1 VGVWCA
7 RISEKQKRKSQSDA
21 LCRRRAWSERQTQEF
36 AGLLWPLIA
45 IRVARQT
52 SRRGASNRP
61 MFHFINFVRW
71 LNDTP
76 ISVYLREGD
85 WPFPIIET
93 IHILGLG
100 FSVGTVM
107 WLDLRLLKLTMR
119 EVPVADVIDQLE
131 PWAMGGFAVMLVSG
145 SLLILSEPLKCY
157 NTIAFRI
164 KVVLLIL
171 AALNVLYFHKRVMHN
186 VDEWDQNMPWR
197 AKMVGALSLVLWLG
211 VVIAG
216 RWTAYF

>member
-1 VGVWCA
+1 MTRQGGKYLERAAGTKKKVGLAAICY
-7 RISEKQKRKSQSDA
+7 RCSMHLLNERKRHRHYTA
-21 LCRRRAWSERQTQEF
+21 MPH
-36 AGLLWPLIA
+36 LL
-45 IRVARQT
+45 
-52 SRRGASNRP
+52 S
-61 MFHFINFVRW
+61 FVQW

-76 ISVYLREGD
+76 ISVYLRESD

-100 FSVGTVM
+100 FSVGTIM
-107 WLDLRLLKLTMR
+107 WLDLRLLGLAMR
-119 EVPVADVIDQLE
+119 EAPVTDVIEQLE
-131 PWAMGGFAVMLVSG
+131 PWAIGGFAVMFVSG

-157 NTIAFRI
+157 NTVAFRI

-171 AALNVLYFHKRVMHN
+171 AVLNVLYFHKKVMHDVDQWDRN
-186 VDEWDQNMPWR
+186 VPWR

>member
-1 VGVWCA
+1 
-7 RISEKQKRKSQSDA
+7 
-21 LCRRRAWSERQTQEF
+21 
-36 AGLLWPLIA
+36 
-45 IRVARQT
+45 
-52 SRRGASNRP
+52 
-61 MFHFINFVRW
+61 MFHFLTFVQW

-93 IHILGLG
+93 VHILGLG
-100 FSVGTVM
+100 FSVGTIM

-119 EVPVADVIDQLE
+119 EVPVADVIEQLE
-131 PWAMGGFAVMLVSG
+131 PWAMGGFAVMLISG

-164 KVVLLIL
+164 KVILLIL
-171 AALNVLYFHKRVMHN
+171 AGLNVLYFHKRVMHN

-197 AKMVGALSLVLWLG
+197 AQMVGALSLILWLG

>member
-1 VGVWCA
+1 VNVRCKKKVGPDWVCYCY
-7 RISEKQKRKSQSDA
+7 SMLS
-21 LCRRRAWSERQTQEF
+21 
-36 AGLLWPLIA
+36 
-45 IRVARQT
+45 
-52 SRRGASNRP
+52 SNQPQRPRLHTP
-61 MFHFINFVRW
+61 MFHLLNFVQW
-71 LNDTP
+71 LNDTR
-76 ISVYLREGD
+76 ISVYLRESD

-100 FSVGTVM
+100 FSVGTIM
-107 WLDLRLLKLTMR
+107 WLDLRLLGLAMR
-119 EVPVADVIDQLE
+119 DAPVTDVIEQLE
-131 PWAMGGFAVMLVSG
+131 PWAIGGFAVMFVSG

-157 NTIAFRI
+157 NTLAFRI

-186 VDEWDQNMPWR
+186 VDEWDRNMPWR
-197 AKMVGALSLVLWLG
+197 AKMVGILSLILWLG